1 MYSFVEHPLVYMLNS
16 ETLQV
21 LDMTYSYFETK
32 AYFAGNLE
40 TNVEHSEDLEHN
52 SKIWSE
58 MLRLK
63 KLAEEVEAAKLTF
76 VEKHVHVKCDGTA
89 KTCENVK
96 EVTSLRKETK
106 ALKVDVA
113 RLQTQVTQYIQ
124 KNVALQVGRQ

>member
-1 MYSFVEHPLVYMLNS
+1 MVYMLNS

>member
-16 ETLQV
+16 ETLEV

-52 SKIWSE
+52 SKISSE

-63 KLAEEVEAAKLTF
+63 MLAEEVQAAKLT
-76 VEKHVHVKCDGTA
+76 VAEKTVHVKCDGTA

-96 EVTSLRKETK
+96 EVTSLQKDIK
-106 ALKVDVA
+106 ALNVNVE
-113 RLQTQVTQYIQ
+113 RLET
-124 KNVALQVGRQ
+124 

>member
-1 MYSFVEHPLVYMLNS
+1 MEHPLVYMLNS